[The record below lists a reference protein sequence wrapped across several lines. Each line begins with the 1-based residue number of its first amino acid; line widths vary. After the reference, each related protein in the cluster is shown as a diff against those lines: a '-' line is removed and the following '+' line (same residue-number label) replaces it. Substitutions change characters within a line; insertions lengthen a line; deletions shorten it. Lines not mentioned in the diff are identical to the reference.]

1 MRQAEKVAFLCL
13 LVSALPHYA
22 LAATTW
28 DVATGFDY
36 STGKYGGTSDTSILS
51 VPIGMRAQ
59 LDKVRLE
66 LTVPYLDVK
75 GPSTFAGGVVVGG
88 NNAVTTHSGLGD
100 ITTGAAWI
108 LHQDS
113 ALLPGVE
120 LAGTVKLPTASSS
133 LGTGQFDY
141 SIQTNLNH
149 SVSQRVM
156 LFGSLGYSWLSDF
169 RGFNLEDGVT
179 ATGGLNLRSSDA
191 TNIGVSANYRQAY
204 YRTLDDQ
211 FSLTPYALW
220 TFAQHW
226 RLSGYGLAGFTNS
239 SPNIGG
245 GIRLIFF
252 QP

>member
-1 MRQAEKVAFLCL
+1 MRRAATIALICTTILTWPLHAVAD
-13 LVSALPHYA
+13 
-22 LAATTW
+22 TTW

-36 STGKYGGTSDTSILS
+36 STGKYGGASDTSILS
-51 VPIGMRAQ
+51 VPLGLRAQ

-66 LTVPYLDVK
+66 LTVPYLNVK
-75 GPSTFAGGVVVGG
+75 GPGTFAGGVVIGG
-88 NNAVTTHSGLGD
+88 NNAITTRSGLGD

-108 LHQDS
+108 LNRDS
-113 ALLPGVE
+113 DSLPGIE
-120 LAGTVKLPTASSS
+120 LAGTVKLPTAKST

-149 SVSQRVM
+149 SISPRVM

-179 ATGGLNLRSSDA
+179 ATGGVNFKSSDS
-191 TNIGVSANYRQAY
+191 TNIGISANYRQAY

-211 FSLTPYALW
+211 FSLTPYAVW
-220 TFAQHW
+220 TFAEHW
-226 RLSGYGLAGFTNS
+226 RLSGYGVVGFTNS

-245 GIRLIFF
+245 GARLIFF
-252 QP
+252 Q